1 MSVKMSEKS
10 LNSEK
15 KPFLLSFVQFSASF
29 LLRCYNSIVPPAT
42 TETFRM
48 DNRWMHIK
56 EQMTKWM
63 KEKNDFFFF
72 SNIAIKWYLSS
83 WENKYDLN

>member
-1 MSVKMSEKS
+1 
-10 LNSEK
+10 
-15 KPFLLSFVQFSASF
+15 
-29 LLRCYNSIVPPAT
+29 
-42 TETFRM
+42 
-48 DNRWMHIK
+48 
-56 EQMTKWM
+56 M